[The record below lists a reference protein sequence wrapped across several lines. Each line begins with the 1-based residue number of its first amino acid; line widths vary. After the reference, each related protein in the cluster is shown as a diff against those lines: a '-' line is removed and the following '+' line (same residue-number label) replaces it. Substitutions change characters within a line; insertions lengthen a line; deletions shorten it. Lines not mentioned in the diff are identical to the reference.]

1 MGGTLSSSS
10 SSSADIVL
18 SADGTEIYA
27 DATGNPSNPSIVF
40 IHGLGLSGTVWN
52 DIFATQK
59 YSRDFYLVRFD
70 MRGHGRSGKP
80 DSAEGFASQRYAED
94 FAAVMKAFNLHR
106 PVVLGWS
113 LGGTVIADIAAHL
126 PKDTMSGIVYLDGLP
141 YIGADIMGAMGTPFI
156 LDLIP
161 KLFDETK
168 SIAEMR
174 TLDLAFVDSCFA
186 KYDHDRKERLP
197 SEVTGFDAGSEKL
210 RSRNRGKMPSKYWE
224 TQCSW
229 LGMAMQQS
237 LAHRKFVLTRTQ
249 DPGPLLALGAQGL
262 PTLVLC
268 GKYDSHLDG
277 SILAKE
283 LRARSFTRVECR
295 LIEKGGSHAV
305 HIENREEVMACLL
318 KFAARAVNSN
328 P

>member
-1 MGGTLSSSS
+1 LSSSS
-10 SSSADIVL
+10 SSSSCAEIVT
-18 SADGTEIYA
+18 SADGSEIYA

-40 IHGLGLSGTVWN
+40 IHGLGLSGAVWN

-70 MRGHGRSGKP
+70 MRGHGRSSKP
-80 DSAEGFASQRYAED
+80 DNAEAFASQRYAED
-94 FAAVMKAFNLHR
+94 FAAVMKAFHLRR

-126 PKDTMSGIVYLDGLP
+126 PQDTISGAVYLDGLP
-141 YIGADIMGAMGTPFI
+141 YIGSDIMAAMGTKFI

-161 KLFDETK
+161 NLFDDTK
-168 SIAEMR
+168 SVAEMR
-174 TLDLAFVDSCFA
+174 SFDMAFVDSCFA

-197 SEVTGFDAGSEKL
+197 SNGPVFDCATSENEKA
-210 RSRNRGKMPSKYWE
+210 RSRRGGKLPSKYWE

-249 DPGPLLALGAQGL
+249 DPAPLIALGAKGL
-262 PTLVLC
+262 PTLVIC
-268 GKYDSHLDG
+268 GKYDAHLNG
-277 SILAKE
+277 IILAKE

-295 LIEKGGSHAV
+295 IIEKGGSHAV
-305 HIENREEVMACLL
+305 HVENREEVMACLL
-318 KFAARAVNSN
+318 KFAARAVNS
-328 P
+328 